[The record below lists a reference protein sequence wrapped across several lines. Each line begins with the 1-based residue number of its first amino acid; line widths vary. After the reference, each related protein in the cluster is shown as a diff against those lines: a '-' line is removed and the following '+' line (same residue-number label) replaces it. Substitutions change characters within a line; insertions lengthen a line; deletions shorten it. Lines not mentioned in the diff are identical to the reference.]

1 MPLDQH
7 RVAFLTQ
14 LLSTGRF
21 IANQFQARNATAFL
35 IDRNDR
41 FDPGQISQI
50 IDQFAKLIRGPDV
63 PAKKDEPSRL
73 NFSEDF
79 CRLRVKLRTGNPNQ

>member
-1 MPLDQH
+1 MPLNQY
-7 RVAFLTQ
+7 RVAFVTQ

-21 IANQFQARNATAFL
+21 IANQFQPRNATAFL

-50 IDQFAKLIRGPDV
+50 IDQFAKLMRSPDV
-63 PAKKDEPSRL
+63 PAEKNEPSRL

-79 CRLRVKLRTGNPNQ
+79 CSLRVNLRTGHPNK